1 MSVIQ
6 FGSIHFVYVAAK
18 HNNSHHEQELG
29 DSGREHEVN
38 YQGAPKCI
46 SYLFVTQEEVSPI
59 NHA

>member
-29 DSGREHEVN
+29 DSGKEILPLRGRSRLMVDGHLPGPLEFIE
-38 YQGAPKCI
+38 G
-46 SYLFVTQEEVSPI
+46 
-59 NHA
+59 